1 MNTRIIEGTATAGQS
16 RGAMAL
22 PSIAAC
28 TGRATNFAKRL
39 GFGLVRYAR
48 DIVLAQRTRTELGA
62 LSDLELKDMGLIRT
76 DIDAVAT
83 GAFTR

>member
-1 MNTRIIEGTATAGQS
+1 M
-16 RGAMAL
+16 
-22 PSIAAC
+22 
-28 TGRATNFAKRL
+28 
-39 GFGLVRYAR
+39 RYAR